1 MYSHTDLHACTH
13 MHTHTHAHTRMHA
26 HTHTHTHIYTHRAR
40 KVIYCVGVAACVW
53 TAVPSGSNLGAAG
66 ESCQHGV
73 RCVLHLTLGLKNSFY
88 LTTY

>member
-1 MYSHTDLHACTH
+1 MYSHSDL
-13 MHTHTHAHTRMHA
+13 HA
-26 HTHTHTHIYTHRAR
+26 HTHTCTHTYACTHTHIYTHRAR